1 MFTSIVV
8 AFDGSPHATRA
19 LETAASLAV
28 ENKASLGI
36 IHVIEPSHMTIP
48 DGVERMAEVE
58 HVIKPAPKLLVNL
71 ENMPAEVASSLTKAA
86 AESQRV
92 TFQLAN
98 FMVERAK
105 DDASKAGA
113 EDITTEVL
121 IGNPAEEILSFASSR
136 KADLIVIGSRGFGK
150 LKSLLLG
157 STSHKVTQHAECSCL
172 TVK

>member
-19 LETAASLAV
+19 LETAARLAV
-28 ENKASLGI
+28 ESKAPLGI
-36 IHVIEPSHMTIP
+36 VHVVDPGHMAIP
-48 DGVERMAEVE
+48 DGVQRMTEVE

-71 ENMPAEVASSLTKAA
+71 ENAPAEVVSSLTKAA
-86 AESQRV
+86 TESRRV
-92 TFQLAN
+92 AFQLAEYI
-98 FMVERAK
+98 VKLAE
-105 DDASKAGA
+105 DDASKAGVG
-113 EDITTEVL
+113 DITSEVL
-121 IGNPAEEILSFASSR
+121 VGSPAEEILNFARSR
-136 KADLIVIGSRGFGK
+136 KADLIVIGCRGFGK

>member
-19 LETAASLAV
+19 LETAASLAA

-48 DGVERMAEVE
+48 EGVERMAEVE

-71 ENMPAEVASSLTKAA
+71 ENMPAEVANALTEAA

-92 TFQLAN
+92 AFQLAD
-98 FMVERAK
+98 FMVKRAK
-105 DDASKAGA
+105 DDAGKAGV
-113 EDITTEVL
+113 EEITTEV
-121 IGNPAEEILSFASSR
+121 IVGNPTEEILSFASSR
-136 KADLIVIGSRGFGK
+136 KADLIVTGSRGFGK

-157 STSHKVTQHAECSCL
+157 STSSKVIQHAECSCL

>member
-36 IHVIEPSHMTIP
+36 IHVVEPSHMTVA
-48 DGVERMAEVE
+48 DDVRRMTEVE

-71 ENMPAEVASSLTKAA
+71 ENAPAEVVSSLTNAA
-86 AESQRV
+86 AETQRV
-92 TFQLAN
+92 AFQLGDYI
-98 FMVERAK
+98 VKLAK
-105 DDASKAGA
+105 DDASKAGV
-113 EDITTEVL
+113 EDIVTEVL
-121 IGNPAEEILSFASSR
+121 VGNPAEEILGFARSR

>member
-1 MFTSIVV
+1 MFNSIVV

-28 ENKASLGI
+28 ENNASLGI
-36 IHVIEPSHMTIP
+36 IHVVEPSHMTVP
-48 DGVERMAEVE
+48 EGVQRMAEVE

-71 ENMPAEVASSLTKAA
+71 ENMPTEVASALTEAA

-92 TFQLAN
+92 AFQLAD
-98 FMVERAK
+98 FMVKRAK
-105 DDASKAGA
+105 DDAGKAGV
-113 EDITTEVL
+113 EEITTEV
-121 IGNPAEEILSFASSR
+121 IVGNPAEEILGFASSR

>member
-19 LETAASLAV
+19 LETAANLAV
-28 ENKASLGI
+28 ESKASLGI
-36 IHVIEPSHMTIP
+36 IHVVEPSHMTVA
-48 DGVERMAEVE
+48 DDVQRMAEVE

-71 ENMPAEVASSLTKAA
+71 ENMPAEMASSLTKAA
-86 AESQRV
+86 AETQRV
-92 TFQLAN
+92 AFQLADYI
-98 FMVERAK
+98 VKLAK
-105 DDASKAGA
+105 DDAGKAGV
-113 EDITTEVL
+113 EDIVTEV
-121 IGNPAEEILSFASSR
+121 IVGNPTEEILSFASSR

-157 STSHKVTQHAECSCL
+157 STSHKVTQQAECSCL